1 MQEILTLQLFI
12 MMRQQKWMD
21 PVSTVVDLD
30 PSHLFRG
37 NFGFSRGFENN
48 VWLNGGNMEAKYHI
62 AIYLGIGVTIQQKA
76 LNKYEQEDEEAI
88 FR

>member
-1 MQEILTLQLFI
+1 MEILTLQLFI

-37 NFGFSRGFENN
+37 NFGFSQGLENN
-48 VWLNGGNMEAKYHI
+48 VWLNGGQVSYCNISWDRSYNSTK
-62 AIYLGIGVTIQQKA
+62 GS
-76 LNKYEQEDEEAI
+76 EQV
-88 FR
+88 